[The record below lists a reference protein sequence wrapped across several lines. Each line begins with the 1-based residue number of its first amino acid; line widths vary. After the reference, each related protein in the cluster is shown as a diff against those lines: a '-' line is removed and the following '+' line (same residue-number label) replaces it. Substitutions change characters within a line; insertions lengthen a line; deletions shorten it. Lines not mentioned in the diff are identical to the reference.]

1 MGSEVP
7 MRITVGS
14 YTVRALVVLVL
25 LFFGVSGCSGSA
37 PSHGVKIVSYQ
48 LRDRVFTLQQ
58 PMMRSSLIVGFRVE
72 PGDIPID
79 RFMVEGEL
87 SRDGTPVGR
96 DRVIILDGPTGS
108 LGFDIP
114 HQADFSDRERP
125 YSIPDGLYTVQ
136 IRVKERDGRVVAQ
149 LRKEFRRNQLGRTF
163 VSSGHVYKPL
173 RHLLA
178 QGDTSRPVV
187 RSVSARS
194 DGEDG
199 TLFVHSLQERVFV
212 DSVPDNST
220 VMMGITIRSAW
231 GETQSVAVS
240 LRGRRVLGVVS
251 LQVSPLRSTDSG
263 TVLRGEVSWG
273 AVKDLNEVVQEDTKR
288 TTLHVR
294 RAPRLLESGTVTVGK
309 DETRSFWLTIAIP
322 AAAIPGTYHG
332 SIGVQS
338 RSGEPLTLPVTL
350 IILPLT
356 LPEPDIIYGMMMDY
370 AFYELDNPDWSMS
383 ERRMLEKRGREIYQ
397 DLRDHGLSMAY
408 PHSHFFYRTDE
419 RGNPV
424 LDSLKAALQAYATD
438 GFPGP
443 FVWYLGHLLNT
454 AKPKHPGSILLY
466 DEKVAERRLRDLLPR
481 LEKMAREAGVSKE
494 KLVVQLV
501 DEPDSED
508 RARTKAAKKLN
519 GIAREMGF
527 RTLITRPW
535 PEVDIICTGIPDD
548 EAEAARLRNMGKEWW
563 IYPNEALSGLNLC
576 YTRYVFGFG
585 AWRWGVQGVVPWT
598 YQMSQG
604 SNGNP
609 FTVLDG
615 PEIMVTY
622 PGKDGPIST
631 PIWESIREGINDYR
645 YICLLEKL
653 ITAAKENGNPA
664 ADRIEKQL
672 HLLQQ
677 QHGRQPGF
685 RENDTGDWSA
695 VAFDKKRAQIAAWAL
710 ELSQ

>member
-1 MGSEVP
+1 
-7 MRITVGS
+7 
-14 YTVRALVVLVL
+14 
-25 LFFGVSGCSGSA
+25 
-37 PSHGVKIVSYQ
+37 
-48 LRDRVFTLQQ
+48 
-58 PMMRSSLIVGFRVE
+58 
-72 PGDIPID
+72 
-79 RFMVEGEL
+79 
-87 SRDGTPVGR
+87 
-96 DRVIILDGPTGS
+96 
-108 LGFDIP
+108 
-114 HQADFSDRERP
+114 
-125 YSIPDGLYTVQ
+125 
-136 IRVKERDGRVVAQ
+136 
-149 LRKEFRRNQLGRTF
+149 
-163 VSSGHVYKPL
+163 
-173 RHLLA
+173 
-178 QGDTSRPVV
+178 
-187 RSVSARS
+187 
-194 DGEDG
+194 
-199 TLFVHSLQERVFV
+199 
-212 DSVPDNST
+212 
-220 VMMGITIRSAW
+220 
-231 GETQSVAVS
+231 
-240 LRGRRVLGVVS
+240 
-251 LQVSPLRSTDSG
+251 
-263 TVLRGEVSWG
+263 
-273 AVKDLNEVVQEDTKR
+273 
-288 TTLHVR
+288 
-294 RAPRLLESGTVTVGK
+294 
-309 DETRSFWLTIAIP
+309 
-322 AAAIPGTYHG
+322 
-332 SIGVQS
+332 
-338 RSGEPLTLPVTL
+338 
-350 IILPLT
+350 
-356 LPEPDIIYGMMMDY
+356 
-370 AFYELDNPDWSMS
+370 
-383 ERRMLEKRGREIYQ
+383 
-397 DLRDHGLSMAY
+397 MAY

-535 PEVDIICTGIPDD
+535 PEVDIICTGTPDD
-548 EAEAARLRNMGKEWW
+548 DAEAARLRNMGKEWW